1 MVRFAPRGNRTRV
14 QSCLIADDH
23 AMLREALAGVVAL
36 GWPAARVTQCGDF
49 PTAWA
54 AAAAMTAAAAAPDL
68 ILCDL
73 VMPGSAPV
81 PGIAGLRQAAPA
93 TPLLVI
99 TGTEDDATLLALFD
113 LGVAGFASKASPS
126 ALIDAAI
133 RVVLAGG
140 RYLPPRLLDLAA
152 GHGAGATAAPPSAAA
167 RLTARQVDVLR
178 LIAAGQSNKEIAR
191 DLDLSPATVKAHT
204 AAALAALGASN
215 RAEAVFRA
223 REAALI

>member
-1 MVRFAPRGNRTRV
+1 M

-23 AMLREALAGVVAL
+23 AMLRDAIAGTVAL
-36 GWPAARVTQCGDF
+36 GWPAADIVQCGDF
-49 PTAWA
+49 PSAWA
-54 AAAAMTAAAAAPDL
+54 AAAARPDL
-68 ILCDL
+68 IISDL
-73 VMPGSAPV
+73 IMPGSAPL
-81 PGIAGLRQAAPA
+81 PGIAALRAAAPA
-93 TPLLVI
+93 TPILVV
-99 TGTEDDATLLALFD
+99 TGSEDDATLLALFD
-113 LGVAGFASKASPS
+113 LGVAGLAPKTSKA

-133 RVVLAGG
+133 RVIVAGG

-152 GHGAGATAAPPSAAA
+152 SRGQGTAPRPAPA

-204 AAALAALGASN
+204 AAAIAALGAGN